1 MQDIEFNS
9 VRGSM
14 LQIFAKDLI
23 TVPAAEPNMEEI
35 NLAGRDGTTYKFDG
49 TYKATVIPIAFKL
62 YRSGKIDGMIAGD
75 WLNNG
80 CQPEIQRSEFLMIAN
95 FFIKSAMFHLEIMNE
110 LQSESETSLL
120 ILTLSDG
127 LQYLLSGQMEYT
139 SHDVEWNPYLE
150 CHPVYKI
157 TAEGMCTLSVN
168 GKTMMANVSQNLII
182 DTDRM
187 IAFRSDG
194 TLNNTK
200 VSGNYE
206 DLYLKPGQNK
216 IECVGGELSVIPNW
230 RCL

>member
-9 VRGSM
+9 VRSSM
-14 LQIFAKDLI
+14 LQIFARDLI

-49 TYKATVIPIAFKL
+49 TYKATVIPIAFNYIGPEDRWNDRWRLAKQWL
-62 YRSGKIDGMIAGD
+62 SARNATLRISDDSEYFYKISYVSLGD
-75 WLNNG
+75 NERTTERIGN
-80 CQPEIQRSEFLMIAN
+80 FTAN
-95 FFIKSAMFHLEIMNE
+95 FN
-110 LQSESETSLL
+110 
-120 ILTLSDG
+120 TLDG

-150 CHPVYKI
+150 CYPVYKI
-157 TAEGMCTLSVN
+157 TAGGMCTLSVN
-168 GKTMMANVSQNLII
+168 GKTMTANVGQNLII
-182 DTDRM
+182 DTERM
-187 IAFRSDG
+187 IAYRSDG

>member
-1 MQDIEFNS
+1 M
-9 VRGSM
+9 
-14 LQIFAKDLI
+14 QIFAKDLI

-49 TYKATVIPIAFKL
+49 TYKATVIPIAFNYIGPEDRWNDRWRLAKQ
-62 YRSGKIDGMIAGD
+62 
-75 WLNNG
+75 WLSARNTTLR
-80 CQPEIQRSEFLMIAN
+80 ISDDSEFFYKISYVSLGDNERTTERIGNFTAN
-95 FFIKSAMFHLEIMNE
+95 FN
-110 LQSESETSLL
+110 
-120 ILTLSDG
+120 TLDG